1 MIPVHS
7 TSSAPS
13 TSVSRP
19 LFQTHHTHE
28 FQHDARRYRWSLGRR
43 NYHREW
49 FESYRSK
56 G

>member
-19 LFQTHHTHE
+19 LFQTHHTHK
-28 FQHDARRYRWSLGRR
+28 F
-43 NYHREW
+43 
-49 FESYRSK
+49 
-56 G
+56 